1 MGLRRFFLKFVGY
14 VIVSLAAVFAFWVF
28 LLFALVEAGAFL
40 PANRVEKEVT
50 KWQDTLDAHSNIV
63 PSDIPE
69 GADYTFF
76 SHDGALLA
84 TSLND
89 RALAAA
95 EQLAASD
102 DAGQMQQG
110 LLGSQVHLKIQT
122 DAQIV
127 IITYPLR
134 ASFANPVLARMFPS
148 MELFGLIVLFMLV
161 AADLILFSFHFARRL
176 TRELLPLQAAAEQ
189 IRAQNLDFTCVKP
202 HLKEFRRVS
211 DSLEALRSELKRSLT
226 KQWNLEQIQKRQI
239 SALAHDIKTPLTIL
253 KGNAELLAESSLD
266 DEQSTYTRF
275 ILENAGQIETYAL
288 RMIEVTK
295 NPAAMASSCVCSLSP
310 LLASVKEHAGQ
321 LCAGAGL
328 TLAFCLEAVP
338 NTVPISED
346 SLRRAVYNLLDNAV
360 QYSPAGGMVTVA
372 AFSGQG
378 YCSKNAGTSELT
390 DGIVTAAVCSKP
402 NGFPKNAG
410 TLELTDGMGIPDLS
424 DLPGLPDFPGDC
436 FILTVSDE
444 GCGFSGEALRLAG
457 TEFYRA
463 DKSRG
468 SHTHFG
474 LGLSITKQLVTD
486 AGGGLFLMN
495 RDKGGAIAGIYLP
508 AALSKH
514 AP

>member
-28 LLFALVEAGAFL
+28 LLFALLEAGAFL

-148 MELFGLIVLFMLV
+148 MELFGLIILFMLV

-176 TRELLPLQAAAEQ
+176 THELLPLQEAAEQ
-189 IRAQNLDFTCVKP
+189 IRAQNLDFTCAKP

-226 KQWNLEQIQKRQI
+226 KQWNLEQSQKRQI

-253 KGNAELLAESSLD
+253 KGNAELLAESPLD
-266 DEQSTYTRF
+266 DEQFTYTRF
-275 ILENAGQIETYAL
+275 ILENAGWIETYAL

-295 NPAAMASSCVCSLSP
+295 NPAAMASSCVCPLRP
-310 LLASVKEHAGQ
+310 LLASIKEHAGQ

-378 YCSKNAGTSELT
+378 CCS
-390 DGIVTAAVCSKP
+390 
-402 NGFPKNAG
+402 KNAG
-410 TLELTDGMGIPDLS
+410 TLELTDGTGIPDLS

-468 SHTHFG
+468 GHTHFG

>member
-76 SHDGALLA
+76 SHDGTLLA

-176 TRELLPLQAAAEQ
+176 THELLPLQEAAEQ
-189 IRAQNLDFTCVKP
+189 IRAQNLDFTCAKP

-226 KQWNLEQIQKRQI
+226 KQWNLEQSQKRQI

-253 KGNAELLAESSLD
+253 KGNAELLAESPLD

-310 LLASVKEHAGQ
+310 LLASIKEHAGQ

-378 YCSKNAGTSELT
+378 CCS
-390 DGIVTAAVCSKP
+390 
-402 NGFPKNAG
+402 KNAG
-410 TLELTDGMGIPDLS
+410 TLELTDGTGIPDLS
-424 DLPGLPDFPGDC
+424 ALPGLPDFPGDC

-468 SHTHFG
+468 GHTHFG

-508 AALSKH
+508 VALSTH